1 MGVWCVRD
9 GGEVVVVCGVGGKGA
24 GGRSEGE
31 GRRREGEGRAVCG
44 VSGARG
50 VCCVW
55 VGGGR
60 ASRLRLCGSPF
71 QVNW

>member
-1 MGVWCVRD
+1 MVWGGRGREGGVREKD
-9 GGEVVVVCGVGGKGA
+9 GG
-24 GGRSEGE
+24 GR
-31 GRRREGEGRAVCG
+31 GEGRAVCG